1 MERSSFFNAQMQ
13 GNSYDRVY
21 LAEDFARYF
30 ASFIGNGVFPTPS
43 TNLQVVAINSNMTI
57 KIKIG
62 KAWINGYF
70 YENTED
76 LTHVIEVADGLLN
89 RIDLVVLRLDFNNRE
104 IKSYVKKGAFA
115 TEPKVPEL
123 IRNSDM
129 YEIALASVRIN
140 RGIIG
145 INQSD
150 ITDLRQNS
158 SYCGLV
164 TGVVQ
169 QINVDN
175 LFAQYQDSFNTW
187 FNSIKGQLGTDL
199 AGNLQLQLNNKLEIC
214 IAETLPAI
222 SERKQNTIYCKITDK
237 VNSGTGGN
245 VTIRVSPNLGIKV

>member
-43 TNLQVVAINSNMTI
+43 SNLQVVAINSNMTI

-150 ITDLRQNS
+150 ITDLRQ
-158 SYCGLV
+158 
-164 TGVVQ
+164 
-169 QINVDN
+169 
-175 LFAQYQDSFNTW
+175 YQDSFNTW

-222 SERKQNTIYCKITDK
+222 SQRKQNTIYCKITDK

>member
-89 RIDLVVLRLDFNNRE
+89 RIE
-104 IKSYVKKGAFA
+104 S
-115 TEPKVPEL
+115 
-123 IRNSDM
+123 
-129 YEIALASVRIN
+129 
-140 RGIIG
+140 
-145 INQSD
+145 
-150 ITDLRQNS
+150 
-158 SYCGLV
+158 CG
-164 TGVVQ
+164 
-169 QINVDN
+169 
-175 LFAQYQDSFNTW
+175 FKA
-187 FNSIKGQLGTDL
+187 
-199 AGNLQLQLNNKLEIC
+199 
-214 IAETLPAI
+214 
-222 SERKQNTIYCKITDK
+222 
-237 VNSGTGGN
+237 
-245 VTIRVSPNLGIKV
+245 